1 MTDQGR
7 TQRMNFLPE
16 ADIKRLMKNE
26 RRKGYKRQNATSENV
41 IRTQTELESTWIL
54 EKLLCI
60 KTSMENRVSDK
71 VTDLNNAMIPLGILA
86 GILMF
91 FKGVL
96 TGGLSIA
103 GLFVQLIYFAILT
116 IAALGDE
123 REDWAS
129 RFIPSVSG
137 LFLCASQLI
146 GIFIVNGPFECE
158 NFVECF

>member
-1 MTDQGR
+1 MTDEGR
-7 TQRMNFLPE
+7 RERMNFLSE
-16 ADIKRLMKNE
+16 GDMKRKN
-26 RRKGYKRQNATSENV
+26 YKRQNATSENV

-71 VTDLNNAMIPLGILA
+71 VTELNNAMIPLGILA
-86 GILMF
+86 GLLMF

-103 GLFVQLIYFAILT
+103 GLFVQLIYFGTLT
-116 IAALGDE
+116 IAALGDD

-129 RFIPSVSG
+129 RFIPSISG

-146 GIFIVNGPFECE
+146 GIFVVNGPFECE